1 METKNAIQLA
11 GTSTAL
17 ARLLGIS
24 ISAVS
29 QWGELVPT
37 ARVWQLKVMRPD
49 WFSDMA
55 EPAEPVTSTP
65 SDTPANA

>member
-11 GTSTAL
+11 GSSTAL

-29 QWGELVPT
+29 QWGELVPD
-37 ARVWQLKVMRPD
+37 ARVWQMKAMRPE
-49 WFSDMA
+49 WFVGLSDSA
-55 EPAEPVTSTP
+55 TPPTPTP
-65 SDTPANA
+65 SDTPTNA